1 VAKYLSIFPPAI
13 IQKVTVFPSC
23 QWEVLAAIGRKP
35 ELSDL
40 FAQYIQAGMNAPASE
55 ASRVPRA
62 HVPLP
67 YFRKTEGPAIPARS
81 NAELFAILEGEDIA
95 NHSRAVAPSQLNP

>member
-1 VAKYLSIFPPAI
+1 MRTTLDLPDPLFREVKTRAVE
-13 IQKVTVFPSC
+13 QGVTLKDL
-23 QWEVLAAIGRKP
+23 LAR
-35 ELSDL
+35 
-40 FAQYIQAGMNAPASE
+40 YIQAGMNAPVSE